1 MDASEV
7 ARQVNARIRELCGR
21 LDPERI
27 EPVAFLCECGC
38 ISLPGGLAYLA
49 LTPADYDARAGRP
62 LYAPGHPLEPG
73 RER

>member
-7 ARQVNARIRELCGR
+7 AREVNARIRELCAR

-38 ISLPGGLAYLA
+38 VTLPGEIAFIA
-49 LTPADYDARAGRP
+49 LTPADYDARAEQP
-62 LYAPGHPLEPG
+62 LYAPGHPLK
-73 RER
+73 RSR

>member
-21 LDPERI
+21 LDPERT

-38 ISLPGGLAYLA
+38 VSFPGSLAYVA
-49 LTPADYDARAGRP
+49 LTPAEYDALGGQAI
-62 LYAPGHPLEPG
+62 YAPGHPLSSS
-73 RER
+73 RES